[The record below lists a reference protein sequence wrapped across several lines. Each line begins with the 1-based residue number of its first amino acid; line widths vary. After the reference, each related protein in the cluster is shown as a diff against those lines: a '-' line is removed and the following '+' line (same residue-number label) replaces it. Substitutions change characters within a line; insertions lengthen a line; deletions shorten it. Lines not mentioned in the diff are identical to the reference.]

1 MERRRWT
8 IGEIRDV
15 MGALLA
21 LPGIQREC
29 ESGMHMLADTLQAM
43 EEEGWKDGDA
53 ILGRMMQEWQSQ
65 GYFAKKGRKDIRE
78 ILALRKKMSG
88 ENRLVV

>member
-1 MERRRWT
+1 MERRSWT

-21 LPGIQREC
+21 LPGMQKEFGT
-29 ESGMHMLADTLQAM
+29 GMHLLVDTLQAM
-43 EEEGWKDGDA
+43 EEEGWENGDA
-53 ILGRMMQEWQSQ
+53 ILEKMMQEWQGQ
-65 GYFAKKGRKDIRE
+65 GCFAKKGRKNLRE